1 MAATTTAKPLRPR
14 SLTLPVSLSCSSVLA
29 GDALVT
35 SLREPARFFDAL
47 YRRFLRESA
56 PNLHALCLRG
66 MSRVF
71 RKHYK
76 VIGEF
81 EDTEHIIFLLR
92 QSTHQEVSDR
102 LLELLEALAEVPH
115 NAEKL
120 INEECLQVRVR
131 GCVFVCCPPP
141 PFSRNGR
148 PCSLWGEVS
157 CVAPCG
163 CVRSVSLCPCHCFV
177 CSCWLIL
184 CAPRT
189 RWTTNAVWR
198 APP

>member
-1 MAATTTAKPLRPR
+1 MCGKRKRAAWRGCWCGCVTPSGCVCVHAT
-14 SLTLPVSLSCSSVLA
+14 

-71 RKHYK
+71 RKHWRA
-76 VIGEF
+76 IGEV
-81 EDTEHIIFLLR
+81 EDTEHIIYLLR

-102 LLELLEALAEVPH
+102 LLELLEALGEEPR

-120 INEECLQVRVR
+120 INEECLQVR
-131 GCVFVCCPPP
+131 GLSFGQSLFTSAAGNYVC
-141 PFSRNGR
+141 
-148 PCSLWGEVS
+148 
-157 CVAPCG
+157 
-163 CVRSVSLCPCHCFV
+163 
-177 CSCWLIL
+177 
-184 CAPRT
+184 
-189 RWTTNAVWR
+189 
-198 APP
+198 

>member
-1 MAATTTAKPLRPR
+1 VLPRCRAALFACWPG
-14 SLTLPVSLSCSSVLA
+14 A

-81 EDTEHIIFLLR
+81 EDTEHIIYLLR

-102 LLELLEALAEVPH
+102 LLELLEALAEEPR

-120 INEECLQVRVR
+120 INEECLQVCAWR
-131 GCVFVCCPPP
+131 GCACVW
-141 PFSRNGR
+141 SRGDCFFQYALPR
-148 PCSLWGEVS
+148 
-157 CVAPCG
+157 A
-163 CVRSVSLCPCHCFV
+163 CHV
-177 CSCWLIL
+177 GTL
-184 CAPRT
+184 
-189 RWTTNAVWR
+189 
-198 APP
+198 

>member
-1 MAATTTAKPLRPR
+1 MCGKRKRAAWRGCWCGCVTPSGCVCARAT
-14 SLTLPVSLSCSSVLA
+14 

-71 RKHYK
+71 RKHWRA
-76 VIGEF
+76 IGEF
-81 EDTEHIIFLLR
+81 EDTEHIIYLLR

-102 LLELLEALAEVPH
+102 LLELLEALCEEPR

-120 INEECLQVRVR
+120 INEECLQVR
-131 GCVFVCCPPP
+131 GLSFGQSLFTSAAGNYVC
-141 PFSRNGR
+141 
-148 PCSLWGEVS
+148 
-157 CVAPCG
+157 
-163 CVRSVSLCPCHCFV
+163 
-177 CSCWLIL
+177 
-184 CAPRT
+184 
-189 RWTTNAVWR
+189 
-198 APP
+198 